1 MTTLAGPLLALAS
14 ALAYGVADFAGGMLS
29 RRRPAVAVV
38 GVSQACSLVALVVI
52 VAVVGLPGNAHWLPW
67 SILAGVAG
75 ATGLTCFYRALA
87 YGTVG
92 VVSPI
97 SALGVAL
104 PVIVG
109 LAGGEQPAG
118 VQLAGLVLALVGA
131 VLASGPELR
140 GEHHVKSQAVW
151 FAVAA
156 AVGFGLA
163 LLAIARG
170 SAYSPLMTMT
180 GMRATSVTGFAILA
194 LVTRSVG
201 GIRPRELPAL
211 AALGLADIGANL
223 LIGVATTLALLSVSA
238 VLSALYPVVTVALA
252 AVILHER
259 MRPIQ
264 VMGTILAL
272 VGVLLIAVPAG

>member
-52 VAVVGLPGNAHWLPW
+52 VAVVGPRSPAEPQVDPVAVQGGQGAVVLSHHQG
-67 SILAGVAG
+67 GVIG
-75 ATGLTCFYRALA
+75 QHHATGTQPDA
-87 YGTVG
+87 VG
-92 VVSPI
+92 VIGQVRQDHR
-97 SALGVAL
+97 
-104 PVIVG
+104 
-109 LAGGEQPAG
+109 GGRRHE
-118 VQLAGLVLALVGA
+118 
-131 VLASGPELR
+131 R
-140 GEHHVKSQAVW
+140 I
-151 FAVAA
+151 A

-223 LIGVATTLALLSVSA
+223 LIGVATTMALLSVSA

>member
-52 VAVVGLPGNAHWLPW
+52 VAVVGLPGNARWLPW